1 MRGDRALCAWAKFFR
16 IFESLAMDRRGR
28 LAQTLDSGWLAPRG
42 NFTRAKRVVRR
53 WFSTLIDLNVPH
65 GAGSAA
71 VFVIIAGSAGYGI
84 AAGGH
89 GQNIMAELH
98 RACDTLAAQ
107 AGMRISSVALSGE
120 KELSRRAILNLA
132 GVRSKSALPC
142 LDASDT
148 RKALLSNPWIADATV
163 LKLYPGRLQIAITER
178 VPLALWQKDGTV
190 SVIAED
196 GTLLEGYTGQRFA
209 DLPLVVGNGAEKQ
222 ARDFL
227 AIVARYPLV
236 QDNVEAAVLVA
247 QRRWN
252 LHLKSGLDVRLPDDN
267 VEQALQ
273 QLVALDR
280 DKKILSRDI
289 TAIDLRFGDRVIVRL
304 SDAAAAARAE
314 AMKQIL
320 KKPKKK
326 GSDA

>member
-1 MRGDRALCAWAKFFR
+1 
-16 IFESLAMDRRGR
+16 MDRRGR
-28 LAQTLDSGWLAPRG
+28 LAETLNSGWARG
-42 NFTRAKRVVRR
+42 SSGNLTRVKRVARR
-53 WFSTLIDLNVPH
+53 WFAVLIECDLPRGV
-65 GAGSAA
+65 GSACAIAIVAGS
-71 VFVIIAGSAGYGI
+71 IGYGI
-84 AAGGH
+84 AAGGY
-89 GQNIMAELH
+89 GPDIQAELH
-98 RACDTLAAQ
+98 RTCDALAGQ
-107 AGMRISSVALSGE
+107 VGLRISSVALSGE
-120 KELSRRAILNLA
+120 KELNRAAILDLA
-132 GVRSKSALPC
+132 GVNPQSSLPC

-148 RKALLSNPWIADATV
+148 RKALMRNPWIAEATV
-163 LKLYPGRLQIAITER
+163 LKLYPGRLQIGVKER
-178 VPLALWQKDGTV
+178 VPLALWQKDGAV
-190 SVIAED
+190 AVISED
-196 GTLLEGYTGQRFA
+196 GIVLETYNGTRFA

-227 AIVARYPLV
+227 DVVGRYPLI

-252 LHLKSGLDVRLPDDN
+252 LHLKSGLDVRLPDSN

-289 TAIDLRFGDRVIVRL
+289 TAIDLRMTDRVIVKL

-314 AMKQIL
+314 MVKEIL

-326 GSDA
+326 ASDA